1 MNDSIVD
8 FGDDP
13 QRGVGEFVPANRW
26 QKKEP
31 FNAVAYDKKL
41 GWANAPQN
49 ERIAWNSAINNAV
62 NSMGFIEDWDMG
74 IKKIKVRAQDLY
86 KLIIEGN

>member
-1 MNDSIVD
+1 MTEND
-8 FGDDP
+8 FGDE
-13 QRGVGEFVPANRW
+13 GKGGGEFVPANRW

-31 FNAVAYDKKL
+31 FKAVAHDKKL